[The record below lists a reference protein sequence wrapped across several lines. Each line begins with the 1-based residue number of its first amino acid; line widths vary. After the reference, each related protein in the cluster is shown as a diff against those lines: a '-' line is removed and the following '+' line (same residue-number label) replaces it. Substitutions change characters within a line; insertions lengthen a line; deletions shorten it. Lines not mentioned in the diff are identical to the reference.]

1 MDESVP
7 RGLREKAKNWTCN
20 NFAIT
25 DNGGDAA
32 RLLRKVA
39 DAIEQLGNIEILD
52 ITYSRPTEPPLL
64 ELTVTLYFYFRS
76 EPDQVPSA

>member
-7 RGLREKAKNWTCN
+7 RGLREKAKRWTCN
-20 NFAIT
+20 NLAIT
-25 DNGGDAA
+25 DSEGDAP

-52 ITYSRPTEPPLL
+52 ITYRPPTEPPLL
-64 ELTVTLYFYFRS
+64 ELTVTLYFYVRA
-76 EPDQVPSA
+76 D